1 MEKWSPRGGKLQLQQ
16 MDDGIL
22 ACVYVMRMM
31 LVGGGAA
38 FGAGAGQSRVARV
51 DSGEGKMGLFD

>member
-1 MEKWSPRGGKLQLQQ
+1 